1 MNLDLVKEMLRKKIV
16 SYIETEEGAIG
27 SDASIANV
35 MKERDGDRCVTCP
48 RKCVNKEKNMECNN
62 CKRKQHF
69 ICAGIRNKDDRKIY
83 IEGNTEFLCSNCIT
97 VPITNENSKC
107 FANK

>member
-1 MNLDLVKEMLRKKIV
+1 
-16 SYIETEEGAIG
+16 
-27 SDASIANV
+27 
-35 MKERDGDRCVTCP
+35 MKERDVDRCVTCP

-69 ICAGIRNKDDRKIY
+69 ICAGIRNEDDRKIY

-97 VPITNENSKC
+97 GPITNEN
-107 FANK
+107 NKEQQKTSAPIISSVTPAITEIQNDTTKEPQENITLAITNN